1 MQYPSHFSEKRHN
14 TVIQTDRRTVIIM
27 QDLKSL
33 AFSDDKDI
41 KEMLFNGTYHDF
53 IFRVGE

>member
-1 MQYPSHFSEKRHN
+1 MQYSAHFSENRHN
-14 TVIQTDRRTVIIM
+14 TVIQTDKRAVIIM

-41 KEMLFNGTYHDF
+41 KEMLFNATYHDF

>member
-1 MQYPSHFSEKRHN
+1 M
-14 TVIQTDRRTVIIM
+14 IQTDTRAVIIM

-41 KEMLFNGTYHDF
+41 KEMLFNAAYHDF
-53 IFRVGE
+53 IFRVDE